1 MDIRSSQD
9 TSARQIDS
17 RNDARSRL
25 DVRNHDA
32 RDAFSTMLD
41 GMKACGNDDARATDK
56 ADATRD
62 VTDQRDPKDDHR
74 DDREDSSAL
83 PSIAS
88 LGLPPVVP
96 QPVGDA
102 AAGREAAGDKS
113 AGSVERSGE
122 VKSGAAKNDNAQA
135 NATQRTDASDKSK
148 DSGAKDASDTGVKEA
163 KFDQVLANALNTDT
177 TAAKDGIDI
186 SAMLAADAGTP
197 VDALINPA
205 TLQAMTQPQA
215 TNTQP
220 ATPAPERMVMMQTPP
235 TTPAFRTEFADN
247 IRMLAKDGIH
257 SAEIRLNPADL
268 GPIDVRIR
276 MVDGR
281 TDVSM
286 TAITPEA
293 RAAIEQALPKLAEA
307 FAAAGIQLGNTSI
320 GQKSAPD
327 QNASFAGATR
337 TGQTGGNE
345 SEQVAARPVRS
356 IPSSRLVDLYA

>member
-9 TSARQIDS
+9 SSTRQVDS

-41 GMKACGNDDARATDK
+41 GMKGGSADETQK
-56 ADATRD
+56 ADAADKMRD
-62 VTDQRDPKDDHR
+62 LKDDHR
-74 DDREDSSAL
+74 DDREESSAL
-83 PSIAS
+83 PDFAS
-88 LGLPPVVP
+88 LGLPPAVQPMVP
-96 QPVGDA
+96 QPVGGDSAMNKA
-102 AAGREAAGDKS
+102 ADVDGNSASAA
-113 AGSVERSGE
+113 ERSGA
-122 VKSGAAKNDNAQA
+122 VKNDNAQN
-135 NATQRTDASDKSK
+135 NATQRTEASDKA
-148 DSGAKDASDTGVKEA
+148 DNSGTKDASDNGVKEA
-163 KFDQVLANALNTDT
+163 KFDQALANALNTTDA
-177 TAAKDGIDI
+177 TAATDGIDI

-197 VDALINPA
+197 VNALINPA
-205 TLQAMTQPQA
+205 TLQAMTQA
-215 TNTQP
+215 TGTQP

-235 TTPAFRTEFADN
+235 TAPAFRTEFADN

-257 SAEIRLNPADL
+257 CAEIRLNPADL

-320 GQKSAPD
+320 GQK
-327 QNASFAGATR
+327 NAQEQDNLFAGASR
-337 TGQTGGNE
+337 RGQAGGNDE
-345 SEQVAARPVRS
+345 TEAVAARPLRS
-356 IPSSRLVDLYA
+356 IPASRLVDLYA